1 MDKRAHFFVRLTWIF
16 MILTAVIHSLSFF
29 TEPKAAN
36 ETESQLLYLMQTY
49 KSDMGAGFHR
59 SMDEL
64 FTSISACLTLM
75 CLLGGLIIRYLSGK
89 VIEPN
94 TFRGVMIIHTLVFGI
109 AFGVML
115 FYAFLPP
122 IVCMGLI
129 FISSG
134 LSAYFLE

>member
-1 MDKRAHFFVRLTWIF
+1 
-16 MILTAVIHSLSFF
+16 
-29 TEPKAAN
+29 
-36 ETESQLLYLMQTY
+36 MQTY